1 MSIVPVRYPAPT
13 RDSVV
18 PLTVEQYHRMIEHGI
33 LPEGEPIELLE
44 GQLVEKDRS
53 AAGED
58 PMTVGH
64 EHVLIVKRLAKLD
77 RKANPLGCHIQTQ
90 QPVSLPPYSEPEP
103 DAAIIVG
110 SEEDYRERLPRAPDV
125 LCVIEVADSSLQRDR
140 TQKLRIYAAVGITK
154 YVLINLLDGVIEVYT
169 EPAGRRAAARY
180 RQMETLTPSQSLELP
195 APRGK
200 RLVVPVRNLL
210 P

>member
-1 MSIVPVRYPAPT
+1 MLRSTADDVGL
-13 RDSVV
+13 V
-18 PLTVEQYHRMIEHGI
+18 PLTVEQYHRMIEQGI
-33 LPEGEPIELLE
+33 LPEGEPIELLN
-44 GQLVEKDRS
+44 GQLVQKDRS

-64 EHVLIVKRLAKLD
+64 EHVFVVKRLAKLD
-77 RKANPLGCHIQTQ
+77 RKFERLGGHIQTQ
-90 QPVSLPPYSEPEP
+90 QPISIPPINEPEP

-110 SEEDYRERLPRAPDV
+110 SEEDYRGRLPAAADV

-140 TQKLRIYAAVGITK
+140 TQKLRVYAGAGIAK
-154 YVLINLLDGVIEVYT
+154 YVIINLFDRAVEVYT
-169 EPAGRRAAARY
+169 DPVGKGTAARY
-180 RQMETLTPSQSLELP
+180 RRMETVTGNGRLELP

-200 RLVVPVRNLL
+200 KLSLVVRNLL